1 MTETMQQINLNQLDK
16 STWQKYRFEQ
26 IAKSISER
34 VDPNNTDL
42 DVYIGLEHI
51 DAESIHIKRTG
62 TRDDVNGQKLRCYPG
77 DVIFGRR
84 RAYQRKAAIA
94 TVDGF
99 CSAHSLVLRA
109 NADVIDPKLFPF
121 FLHSDAFMHR
131 AIDISVGSL
140 SPTINWG
147 TLKNQEFLLPP
158 KDQQAKLAE
167 LLWAMDNVVEGYFE
181 IKRKLEIISKSFSFA
196 KFNNLRREAKA
207 NKLNYKLEDLVE
219 TSICNGVFKTREY
232 FGNGSLL
239 INVTDIYQSFEVNPN
254 TLERVEVSENE
265 KTTFSALQGDVI
277 FNRSSLVKDGIG
289 HACLVPCYKES
300 MVFECHLMRTRPN
313 KDKIYPSYLC
323 RYCLS
328 PFGRNYLISR
338 SQTTTMT
345 TINQTALNKMPVPVP
360 KLEDQIKI
368 ANLFDGIDN
377 ASKHL
382 DSKISTSNILK
393 GNLINLVF

>member
-1 MTETMQQINLNQLDK
+1 M
-16 STWQKYRFEQ
+16 
-26 IAKSISER
+26 
-34 VDPNNTDL
+34 
-42 DVYIGLEHI
+42 
-51 DAESIHIKRTG
+51 
-62 TRDDVNGQKLRCYPG
+62 
-77 DVIFGRR
+77 
-84 RAYQRKAAIA
+84 
-94 TVDGF
+94 
-99 CSAHSLVLRA
+99 
-109 NADVIDPKLFPF
+109 
-121 FLHSDAFMHR
+121 
-131 AIDISVGSL
+131 
-140 SPTINWG
+140 
-147 TLKNQEFLLPP
+147 
-158 KDQQAKLAE
+158 
-167 LLWAMDNVVEGYFE
+167 
-181 IKRKLEIISKSFSFA
+181 
-196 KFNNLRREAKA
+196 
-207 NKLNYKLEDLVE
+207 
-219 TSICNGVFKTREY
+219 
-232 FGNGSLL
+232 
-239 INVTDIYQSFEVNPN
+239 
-254 TLERVEVSENE
+254 
-265 KTTFSALQGDVI
+265 I